1 MPHITISDTM
11 PTADR
16 ALCRD
21 ANASGGLPQS
31 MLDLLAPESIADVTR
46 THIEGGKPTI
56 YSGWDIEQWDVAR
69 HDGSRATLYIAGE
82 GNADGTAIS
91 VCTTV
96 EDARRALG
104 R

>member
-1 MPHITISDTM
+1 
-11 PTADR
+11 
-16 ALCRD
+16 
-21 ANASGGLPQS
+21 

-46 THIEGGKPTI
+46 THIEGADVTRTHIEGGKPNL